1 MRKENSEVEIRNNYC
16 IDEKYL
22 YISAEGIKR
31 KKDKKKKK
39 KKRKRKKR
47 KVNTRQY

>member
-22 YISAEGIKR
+22 YSLAEGIKR
-31 KKDKKKKK
+31 KKEKKK
-39 KKRKRKKR
+39 KKRKKSKHTS
-47 KVNTRQY
+47 VLID